1 MGRALLPLA
10 ALILLAG
17 ALYVVYSMGL
27 SRGQKQ
33 GSAGALRSGQELSA
47 VLRAA
52 RRAAAAD
59 PTMPSDAALR
69 QQELALALDE
79 YDLSRSQL
87 E

>member
-1 MGRALLPLA
+1 MGRAVLPLV
-10 ALILLAG
+10 ALLLVVG
-17 ALYVVYSMGL
+17 ALYVAYSLGL
-27 SRGQKQ
+27 SRGQRL
-33 GSAGALRSGQELSA
+33 GSRSARELGA

-69 QQELALALDE
+69 QQELTLALDE
-79 YDLSRSQL
+79 YDTARSL

>member
-1 MGRALLPLA
+1 MARALLPL
-10 ALILLAG
+10 LSLLLLAG
-17 ALYVVYSMGL
+17 ALYVAYSMGV
-27 SRGQKQ
+27 SRGQRA
-33 GSAGALRSGQELSA
+33 GSLQSGQELAA

-52 RRAAAAD
+52 RRVVASD